1 MPLLLFCNI
10 NRSYIFRRGLDVFEI
25 AEMCW
30 MLQRH
35 EKRNACVE
43 NVGVRVTPR
52 RPLNEE
58 RPSS

>member
-35 EKRNACVE
+35 EKRNDRAG
-43 NVGVRVTPR
+43 NVGVRVTP
-52 RPLNEE
+52 
-58 RPSS
+58 